1 MLGGPD
7 PPPRGVNLLLGG
19 SDPPLSSRTFLDCAP
34 PPWKQK
40 GPMTQLSTQGDPSW
54 ACAGVRA
61 GAPTESISIALLGV
75 LHHAE
80 PLSIR
85 LVDLQPQ
92 SA

>member
-1 MLGGPD
+1 
-7 PPPRGVNLLLGG
+7 
-19 SDPPLSSRTFLDCAP
+19 
-34 PPWKQK
+34 
-40 GPMTQLSTQGDPSW
+40 MTQLSTQGDPSW

-75 LHHAE
+75 LQHHAE